1 PGRVLKVQ
9 PILKTI
15 PLPSPKDRCSS
26 IKVANRLRHIP
37 SRTFVITVL
46 LFGIGFLSISLI
58 AQAQQKRINILN
70 ASRIVG
76 GTYQGQQ
83 VRRILGDVHIRHK
96 TLEMYSD
103 SAYQF
108 INQSKIRAFG
118 NIELDTGTEKIW
130 TDTLTYFTD
139 EDFSKLRG
147 RVIIATDSTTLFGNS
162 VDYSFVSKK
171 AHFLDRIRYED
182 LQGTLKADSGYYF
195 RRTDSVR
202 FHGKVQLADSLQY
215 LEGDSLFGNR
225 RTEYYELHGRIFG
238 DDQKND
244 SKLIGNYLE
253 SDSTGRRL
261 LTGSAWLK
269 NFESDTSDT
278 AQTDTTHIRAQ
289 KIISQEQRS
298 PTDTTAIIHAF
309 ENVRIWSPDFSAIAD
324 TTQYTDSTQTFELWS
339 NAKSWHKQV
348 LLTGPHI
355 KAIFDDGDI
364 DGLIIHL
371 NPFSVRQHTTIYCL
385 NNTTSASSHAQ
396 FT

>member
-1 PGRVLKVQ
+1 
-9 PILKTI
+9 
-15 PLPSPKDRCSS
+15 

-37 SRTFVITVL
+37 SRTSVIAVL
-46 LFGIGFLSISLI
+46 LFGIGFLSLSLI

-147 RVIIATDSTTLFGNS
+147 RVIIATDSTTLFGHS
-162 VDYSFVSKK
+162 VDYSFETKE

-225 RTEYYELHGRIFG
+225 HKEYYQLHGRIFG
-238 DDQKND
+238 DDRKND
-244 SKLIGNYLE
+244 SKLMGDYLE
-253 SDSTGRRL
+253 TDSTGRRL
-261 LTGSAWLK
+261 LKGNAWLK

-278 AQTDTTHIRAQ
+278 ARVDTTHILAR
-289 KIISQEQRS
+289 KIISQEQRG
-298 PTDTTAIIHAF
+298 PADTTAIVHAYK
-309 ENVRIWSPDFSAIAD
+309 NVRIWSPDFSAIAD

-339 NAKSWHKQV
+339 NSISLHKQV
-348 LLTGPHI
+348 QLTGPYI
-355 KAIFDDGDI
+355 RAILNEGNI
-364 DGLIIHL
+364 DSLISHP
-371 NPFSVRQHTTIYCL
+371 NPFSVQQDTTINRL
-385 NNTTSASSHAQ
+385 NQITGDTLHAD
-396 FT
+396 FADGNLREIHVFKNAKLLR